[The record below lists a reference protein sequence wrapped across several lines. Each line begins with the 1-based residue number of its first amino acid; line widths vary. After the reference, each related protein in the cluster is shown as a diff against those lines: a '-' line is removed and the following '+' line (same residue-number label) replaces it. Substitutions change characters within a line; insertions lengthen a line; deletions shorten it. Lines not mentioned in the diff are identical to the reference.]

1 MAAIMP
7 SAGGLKASK
16 LKHTVQCH
24 WHSPWH
30 ALAHP
35 LRLTQEEIMKKLA
48 GPSLGVLAGVAIG
61 AAAVQGLYAQQ
72 KAPVYFVAEITVS
85 DPEGYAKEYAP
96 KAQAIIKSHGGQFLA
111 IGGSGGTGKSVIAFD
126 GDPPKRLVVQRW
138 ASMDQIKGWREDPQY
153 QQLREVGKKYA
164 TFRSFAVEGLEQ

>member
-1 MAAIMP
+1 MGSHHAVGGQLTTFKAKAAVQMP
-7 SAGGLKASK
+7 L
-16 LKHTVQCH
+16 
-24 WHSPWH
+24 
-30 ALAHP
+30 ALAMACLARP
-35 LRLTQEEIMKKLA
+35 LRLVQEDIMKKLI
-48 GPSLGVLAGVAIG
+48 GPALGMLAGVTIG
-61 AAAVQGLYAQQ
+61 AAAVQGLHAQQ

-85 DPEGYAKEYAP
+85 DPDGYAKEYAP

-164 TFRSFAVEGLEQ
+164 TFRSFAVEGLE